1 MDLNPFNDSHRR
13 RLQMRRLSHTNPESA
28 ASGGAG
34 ASAAARDSEIVTSLE
49 HTHLEID
56 VARSIRSARPQQR
69 PLEEDD
75 RGLAAVAPADG
86 AAEGLAVAAQP
97 AERATASSAAASSA
111 AAAAPSVPPPPS
123 PPPDP
128 ATSQQRGL
136 TALLQCG
143 RKLVRKR
150 RLEAA
155 LEELQRRRAQK
166 RARPSPSSEK

>member
-1 MDLNPFNDSHRR
+1 
-13 RLQMRRLSHTNPESA
+13 MRRLSHTNPESA
-28 ASGGAG
+28 ANVGDG

-75 RGLAAVAPADG
+75 RGL
-86 AAEGLAVAAQP
+86 AEGLAVAAQP

>member
-1 MDLNPFNDSHRR
+1 
-13 RLQMRRLSHTNPESA
+13 MRRLSHTNPESA
-28 ASGGAG
+28 ASVGDG

-75 RGLAAVAPADG
+75 RGLAAVAPA
-86 AAEGLAVAAQP
+86 AVEGLAVAAQP